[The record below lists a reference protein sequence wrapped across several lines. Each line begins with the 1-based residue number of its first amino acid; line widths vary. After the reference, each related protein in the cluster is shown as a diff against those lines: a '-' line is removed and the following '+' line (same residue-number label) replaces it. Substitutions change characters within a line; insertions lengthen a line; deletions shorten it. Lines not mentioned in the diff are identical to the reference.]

1 MYILNKYL
9 IINLSRISS
18 AQENNAQP
26 NDQVLTLMYK
36 SYKSPSDLDSQIS
49 LPRSYTLPREF
60 KFYRKARP
68 RKTVRN
74 DNFVASTN
82 SSDGDVDSGDDESDT
97 SQPNLSPRPLRL
109 PGRNVLTTRHET
121 KL

>member
-1 MYILNKYL
+1 
-9 IINLSRISS
+9 
-18 AQENNAQP
+18 
-26 NDQVLTLMYK
+26 MYK

-60 KFYRKARP
+60 KFYRKVRP
-68 RKTVRN
+68 RKTVRS
-74 DNFVASTN
+74 DHFVTSTN

-97 SQPNLSPRPLRL
+97 SQPKLSPRPLRL
-109 PGRNVLTTRHET
+109 PDRNGLTTRHET

>member
-1 MYILNKYL
+1 
-9 IINLSRISS
+9 
-18 AQENNAQP
+18 
-26 NDQVLTLMYK
+26 MYK

-60 KFYRKARP
+60 KFYRKVRP
-68 RKTVRN
+68 RKTIRT
-74 DNFVASTN
+74 DHFVASTN

-97 SQPNLSPRPLRL
+97 SQPQLSPRPLRL
-109 PGRNVLTTRHET
+109 PDRNALTTRHET

>member
-1 MYILNKYL
+1 M
-9 IINLSRISS
+9 NLTFS
-18 AQENNAQP
+18 AQDNAQP

-36 SYKSPSDLDSQIS
+36 SYKPPSDLESQMS

-60 KFYRKARP
+60 KFYRKIRP
-68 RKTVRN
+68 KKTMRS
-74 DNFVASTN
+74 DHFVASTN

-97 SQPNLSPRPLRL
+97 SQPKLSPRPLRL
-109 PGRNVLTTRHET
+109 PDRNALNARHET